1 MRIFIAG
8 ASGTIGIPLVRAL
21 VESGHQVTALTR
33 SPQKLQSLRD
43 LGATP
48 SLADALDA
56 AALQTA
62 VRAARPTHVIHQL
75 TALPQDGVRRASDLI
90 ATNRLRIEG
99 TQNLLSAAIAAGAKR
114 FIGGSFAPLQGINA
128 NAPQAVQP
136 AAAAN
141 QSMESQILE
150 ASQVG
155 KIEGIVLRYGVF
167 YGMDNLATQ
176 KMIEFAKRRMLPVIR
191 GDRSLLPC
199 IHIADAV
206 SATIAALDHG
216 TPGSV
221 YNIVDDCPVSMTEM
235 VNAIA
240 KHAAAPPPRAVPAWL
255 LRLFSP
261 YLAGMAAIRF
271 PLSNEKARI
280 ELRWH
285 PMFHTIGDGFAQMQR
300 AA

>member
-1 MRIFIAG
+1 MRIFVAG
-8 ASGTIGIPLVRAL
+8 ATGTIGIPLVRAL
-21 VESGHQVTALTR
+21 VEAGHQVTALTR
-33 SPQKLQSLRD
+33 SPEKLQTLRN

-75 TALPQDGVRRASDLI
+75 TALPQDGVRRASDLT
-90 ATNRLRIEG
+90 ATNQLRIDG
-99 TQNLLSAAIAAGAKR
+99 TRNLLAAAFAVGAKR

-128 NAPQAVQP
+128 DAPQDVQP

-141 QSMESQILE
+141 QSMESQIIE
-150 ASQVG
+150 ASQSG
-155 KIEGIVLRYGVF
+155 KIEGIVLSYGVF
-167 YGMDNLATQ
+167 YGMDNPAMQ
-176 KMIEFAKRRMLPVIR
+176 KMIAFAKRRMLPVIR

-216 TPGSV
+216 TPGSA
-221 YNIVDDCPVSMTEM
+221 YNIVDDQPVSMTEM

-240 KHAAAPPPRAVPAWL
+240 KYADAPPPRAVPHWL

-261 YLAGMAAIRF
+261 YLAGLAEIRL
-271 PLSNEKARI
+271 PLSNEKART
-280 ELRWH
+280 ELLWH
-285 PMFHTIGDGFAQMQR
+285 PIFHTWRDGFARMQR